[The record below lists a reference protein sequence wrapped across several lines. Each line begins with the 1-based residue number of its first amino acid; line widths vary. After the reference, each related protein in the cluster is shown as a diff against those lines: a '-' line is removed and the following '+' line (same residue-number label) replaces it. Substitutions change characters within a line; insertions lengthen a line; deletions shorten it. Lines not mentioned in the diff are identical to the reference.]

1 MACRGVV
8 SDARGGRGEGRGAAR
23 VGFPVRAD
31 IRGRFG
37 RGRDAAGWSPA
48 GAGGAGGR
56 DGDPGSRPAVRP
68 SGVNPKKARP
78 EMRAETGTGTRGE
91 GGVDVAMRTWNWS
104 SLHMGVTDTR
114 GYLGA
119 REALKVLGLRM
130 EGGGFSRQ
138 PCLSPTAVRGAG
150 NARDGDGGDDAHLW
164 KTGEKRFFSSFT
176 LEPPFFT
183 AFAAL
188 AALALASSV
197 GTTGGGGSRQEGAR
211 RIAR

>member
-1 MACRGVV
+1 M
-8 SDARGGRGEGRGAAR
+8 
-23 VGFPVRAD
+23 
-31 IRGRFG
+31 
-37 RGRDAAGWSPA
+37 
-48 GAGGAGGR
+48 
-56 DGDPGSRPAVRP
+56 
-68 SGVNPKKARP
+68 
-78 EMRAETGTGTRGE
+78 
-91 GGVDVAMRTWNWS
+91 
-104 SLHMGVTDTR
+104 HMGVTDTR

-138 PCLSPTAVRGAG
+138 PCRSRTAVRGAG

-197 GTTGGGGSRQEGAR
+197 GTTGWEGAR
-211 RIAR
+211 VRRALVASRGEILETETRSSAATKGDGAPRAATSALSRVGGYVPLAIFAGTTRLKRAVRGV

>member
-1 MACRGVV
+1 M
-8 SDARGGRGEGRGAAR
+8 
-23 VGFPVRAD
+23 
-31 IRGRFG
+31 
-37 RGRDAAGWSPA
+37 
-48 GAGGAGGR
+48 
-56 DGDPGSRPAVRP
+56 
-68 SGVNPKKARP
+68 
-78 EMRAETGTGTRGE
+78 
-91 GGVDVAMRTWNWS
+91 
-104 SLHMGVTDTR
+104 HMGVTDTR

-138 PCLSPTAVRGAG
+138 PCRSRTAVRGAG

-197 GTTGGGGSRQEGAR
+197 GTTGWEGAR
-211 RIAR
+211 VRRALVASRGEILETETRSSAATKGDGAPRAATSALLRVGGYVPLAIFAGTTRLKRAVRGV